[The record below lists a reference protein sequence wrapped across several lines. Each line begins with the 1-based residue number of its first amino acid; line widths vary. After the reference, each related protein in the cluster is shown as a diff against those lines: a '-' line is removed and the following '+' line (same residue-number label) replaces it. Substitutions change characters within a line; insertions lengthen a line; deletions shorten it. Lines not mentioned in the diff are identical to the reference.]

1 MKNKP
6 SVPPPV
12 LHTQLALVFY
22 VSLDI
27 LVVSDAA
34 INKKN
39 KTKQIK
45 IQNNHWH
52 IHWNL
57 AYTLQIGRP
66 QICIAIMNP
75 ATIK

>member
-6 SVPPPV
+6 SVLPPV

-45 IQNNHWH
+45 IQNNH
-52 IHWNL
+52 
-57 AYTLQIGRP
+57 
-66 QICIAIMNP
+66 
-75 ATIK
+75 

>member
-6 SVPPPV
+6 SVLPPV

-27 LVVSDAA
+27 LVVYDAA

-45 IQNNHWH
+45 IQNNH
-52 IHWNL
+52 
-57 AYTLQIGRP
+57 
-66 QICIAIMNP
+66 
-75 ATIK
+75 

>member
-1 MKNKP
+1 MLGLSFSSILTMKDRFKMNKNKP

-34 INKKN
+34 ITKKN

-45 IQNNHWH
+45 IQNNH
-52 IHWNL
+52 
-57 AYTLQIGRP
+57 
-66 QICIAIMNP
+66 
-75 ATIK
+75 

>member
-45 IQNNHWH
+45 IQNNH
-52 IHWNL
+52 
-57 AYTLQIGRP
+57 
-66 QICIAIMNP
+66 
-75 ATIK
+75 

>member
-6 SVPPPV
+6 SVLPPV

-34 INKKN
+34 INKKKQN
-39 KTKQIK
+39 KTNQDSK
-45 IQNNHWH
+45 
-52 IHWNL
+52 
-57 AYTLQIGRP
+57 
-66 QICIAIMNP
+66 
-75 ATIK
+75 

>member
-6 SVPPPV
+6 FVPPPV

-45 IQNNHWH
+45 IQNNH
-52 IHWNL
+52 
-57 AYTLQIGRP
+57 
-66 QICIAIMNP
+66 
-75 ATIK
+75 